1 MTISFNGTAKT
12 ITLSTGTTE
21 LDVLDLWSRAVDWWL
36 TSDNSKYEF
45 PMQEVGGNDI
55 DVGAGISIPIYI
67 FLDPAWTIVPQ
78 NANHTLYVTGG
89 ILLVEGGGDP
99 FSSVAG
105 RTVRIVYQQPV
116 QAIGVAGG
124 SGGGLT
130 ADQVRAAVWSDDDQY
145 ANGEKG
151 NDLKKVLGLTV
162 GNS

>member
-45 PMQEVGGNDI
+45 PMQQVGGNDI
-55 DVGAGISIPIYI
+55 DTIAGTSIPIYV
-67 FLDPAWTIVPQ
+67 FLDPDWTVIPQ
-78 NANHTLYVTGG
+78 DANHVLFVSGG
-89 ILLVEGGGDP
+89 ILLVDGGGDP
-99 FSSVAG
+99 FSNVAG

-116 QAIGVAGG
+116 QAIGTAGG
-124 SGGGLT
+124 GGGLT
-130 ADQVRAAVWSDDDQY
+130 ADQMRAAIWSDNDQY
-145 ANGEKG
+145 ADGEKG
-151 NDLKKVLGLTV
+151 NHLHKILGLSV